1 MIAHGNEETA
11 LLKDLINKWIPFS
24 QLTDQSKN
32 KLEIKDK
39 GTLRD
44 HDKRQGV
51 TSGAVVISETPHK
64 QHKPST
70 K

>member
-1 MIAHGNEETA
+1 MDT
-11 LLKDLINKWIPFS
+11 FS

-32 KLEIKDK
+32 ELEIKDK

-44 HDKRQGV
+44 QDKRQEV
-51 TSGAVVISETPHK
+51 TSGAVVIPETPHN